1 MTVKKNRQF
10 RLVSRPV
17 GMPSNENFTLQEV
30 DLPELQD
37 GQVLVRALYISVDPY
52 MRGRMSDAKSY
63 IEPFPLDEVL
73 VGGGVGEIV
82 ESKNE
87 RWQAGDVVVGQL
99 GWQDYTVSNGR
110 GLLKLDPS
118 LAPVTT
124 ALGVTGMPG
133 WTAYFG
139 LLDIGQ
145 PKEGETV
152 VVSGAAGAVG
162 TIVGQ
167 IAKLKGCRVVGIA
180 GDDAKCQYLLNELGF
195 DATINYKTTDDLRA
209 ALKRACPDGVDVY
222 FDNVG
227 GEITDAVMSRIN
239 FQARIAICGQI
250 SQYNLEEP
258 ELGPRVFTQLL
269 KNSALA
275 KGFIVSDYAP
285 RHKEAMLQLGQ
296 WVAEGKIKYAENI
309 VDGLENSV
317 EAFLGLFRG
326 ENIGKQLVKVSD
338 L

>member
-1 MTVKKNRQF
+1 
-10 RLVSRPV
+10 
-17 GMPSNENFTLQEV
+17 MPTQEDFKLQEV
-30 DLPELQD
+30 DVPELQD
-37 GQVLVRALYISVDPY
+37 GEVLVRSLYLSVDPY
-52 MRGRMSDAKSY
+52 MRSRMSDAKSY
-63 IEPFPLDEVL
+63 IEPFALGEVL
-73 VGGGVGEIV
+73 AGGVVGVIED
-82 ESKNE
+82 SKNE
-87 RWQAGDVVVGQL
+87 RWKAGDVVVGML
-99 GWQDYTVSNGR
+99 AWQDYTVSNGR

-118 LAPVTT
+118 AAPITT

-180 GDDAKCQYLLNELGF
+180 GDDAKCQYLVNELGF
-195 DATINYKTTDDLRA
+195 DVAINYKTASDIQA
-209 ALKRACPDGVDVY
+209 ALADACPDGVDVY

-227 GEITDAVMSRIN
+227 GDITDAVISLIN
-239 FQARIAICGQI
+239 YQARIVLCGQI
-250 SQYNLEEP
+250 SSYNLEKP
-258 ELGPRVFTQLL
+258 DVGPRLFGQLL
-269 KNSALA
+269 KKSALV
-275 KGFIVSDYAP
+275 KGFIVSDYQA
-285 RHKEAMLQLGQ
+285 RHMEAILQLSQ
-296 WVAEGKIKYAENI
+296 WVKAGQLKYAEHI

-317 EAFLGLFRG
+317 DAFLGLFRG
-326 ENIGKQLVKVSD
+326 ENIGKQLVKVGD